1 VTGAA
6 RAMASAAAPAAQA
19 STAAA
24 AAAAA
29 AARPWPY
36 KMADLCRLSGMPR
49 QAIHFYIQQG
59 IVPPGHKTGR
69 NTARY
74 GEVHVERIRV
84 VKELQAERFMPL
96 KAIRAVL
103 DGHDEAF
110 TPAQR
115 TLLVEVKQR
124 LAGSLAKARDDGKRV
139 DADGL
144 LSQSGLDR
152 RDLADMVGSG
162 VIEVQRGPRGERFV
176 SGDDVWAFEL
186 LGQVRRAGFTRKLGF
201 DAKLLAIYA
210 ETVSSLVEQE
220 TRVLAERLDKLPPDR
235 VAAMLEQ
242 AMPLVHQFF
251 ARFHAKKVRDFLV
264 AIEE

>member
-6 RAMASAAAPAAQA
+6 RAVEALARKGTEVRTATAQ
-19 STAAA
+19 
-24 AAAAA
+24 
-29 AARPWPY
+29 WPY
-36 KMADLCRLSGMPR
+36 KMADLSRLTGMPR

-59 IVPPGHKTGR
+59 LVPPGHKTGR

-74 GEVHVERIRV
+74 GELHVERIRV

-103 DGHDEAF
+103 DGRDDEF

-115 TLLVEVKQR
+115 SLLVEVKQR
-124 LAGSLAKARDDGKRV
+124 LAGSLAKARDDGKRL
-139 DADGL
+139 DADLL
-144 LSQSGLDR
+144 LSQCGLDR
-152 RDLADMVGSG
+152 KDLSDMVGTG
-162 VIEVQRGPRGERFV
+162 VVEVQRGPRGERLV
-176 SGDDVWAFEL
+176 STDDAWAFEL

-201 DAKLLAIYA
+201 DAKLLRIYSDA
-210 ETVSSLVEQE
+210 VSALVEQE
-220 TRVLAERLDKLPPDR
+220 TRVLADRLDKLPPER

-251 ARFHAKKVRDFLV
+251 ARYHAKKVRDFLV

>member
-1 VTGAA
+1 
-6 RAMASAAAPAAQA
+6 MP
-19 STAAA
+19 
-24 AAAAA
+24 
-29 AARPWPY
+29 PY
-36 KMADLCRLSGMPR
+36 KMADLSRLTGMPR

-59 IVPPGHKTGR
+59 LVPPGQKTGR

-84 VKELQAERFMPL
+84 VRELQAERFMPL

-103 DGHDEAF
+103 DGRDDEF

-115 TLLVEVKQR
+115 TLLLEVKQR
-124 LAGSLAKARDDGKRV
+124 LAGSLAKAREDGQRV
-139 DADGL
+139 DADAL
-144 LSQSGLDR
+144 LAQSGLDR
-152 RDLADMVGSG
+152 RDLSDMVSTG
-162 VIEVQRGPRGERFV
+162 VVEVQRGPRGERVV
-176 SGDDVWAFEL
+176 SPDDVWAFEL

-201 DAKLLAIYA
+201 DAKLLRIYSDA
-210 ETVSSLVEQE
+210 VASLVEQE
-220 TRVLAERLDKLPPDR
+220 SHVLAERLDKLPPDK